1 MMTFEDYK
9 HTQECFDIYEKLKR
23 QLKNRGFDISNELKE
38 AIVELKINVSED
50 DFYDEIENAI
60 EAVNDRRHFI
70 SNDQK
75 LFEDK
80 YKGIVVRLAICSFAK
95 MGAEGQLAHSENKV
109 SRTYAGASEFPND
122 ILKEIVPLGRMKS
135 I

>member
-9 HTQECFDIYEKLKR
+9 HTQECFDLYEKLKR
-23 QLKNRGFDISNELKE
+23 QLKNRGFDIS
-38 AIVELKINVSED
+38 NVSED

-70 SNDQK
+70 SNDQR

-80 YKGIVVRLAICSFAK
+80 YKGIVVRLAICAFAK

-122 ILKEIVPLGRMKS
+122 ILKEIVPLGRIKS